1 MSADQQ
7 TADPGAATPLRV
19 DVVSD
24 VVCPWCFVG
33 KRQLERAIA
42 RWAESHPDEPAPVV
56 AWHPFQLNPDM
67 PAEGMDRADYLQEK
81 FGRSDPAE
89 IYDRVR
95 HAAAQVD
102 LELAIESIRRQP
114 NTLRAHA
121 LIAAG
126 AETGLQDALAEAFFD
141 AYFHQGRD
149 LTERE
154 TLAQV
159 ARAAGLDEARI
170 AAALDERE
178 VQREVHAADVRARK
192 LGISGVPFF
201 VVDQRLGVSGAAGV
215 DTLLAAFERAR
226 SERDTHTA

>member
-1 MSADQQ
+1 MSTEPQAPEQGSP
-7 TADPGAATPLRV
+7 APLRV

-33 KRQLERAIA
+33 KRQLERALA
-42 RWAESHPDEPAPVV
+42 RWAESHPGEPEPVV

-67 PAEGMDRADYLQEK
+67 PAEGMDRAEYLQEK
-81 FGRSDPAE
+81 FGRSDSAE
-89 IYDRVR
+89 IYDRVK

-102 LELAIESIRRQP
+102 LTLAIESISRQP

-126 AETGLQDALAEAFFD
+126 ADAGLQDALAEAFFD
-141 AYFHQGRD
+141 AYFHDGRD
-149 LTERE
+149 LTDRE
-154 TLAQV
+154 TLAQI
-159 ARAAGLDEARI
+159 ARGAGLDEERI
-170 AAALDERE
+170 AAALDDFE

-226 SERDTHTA
+226 SERDTQAA